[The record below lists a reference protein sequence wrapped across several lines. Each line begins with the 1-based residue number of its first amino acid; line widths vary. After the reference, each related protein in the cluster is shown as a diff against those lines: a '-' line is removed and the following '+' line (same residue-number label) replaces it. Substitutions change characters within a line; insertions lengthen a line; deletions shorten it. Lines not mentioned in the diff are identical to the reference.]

1 VLLFAVAW
9 TWIIQKLQ
17 PKLQQRNIDIVV
29 SYSGSIAVTVLFAF
43 SNVANVVFTL
53 VECTGYR
60 DSADVVFIDGT
71 VPCRDATWY
80 GLIVVAALMF
90 LFPAVFAAALRMK
103 KLSQSA
109 RDAVCGKFTA
119 PVFYWGA
126 VTLTFRLLV
135 SATQFLR
142 VDYPNVLA
150 FVRLLLTVGVFFL
163 LIHLRPYVH
172 ERTFWV
178 DVACYVCLIAQFGLQ
193 GFGADRDYIAVEV
206 TSEQGSFFQIV
217 ATSST
222 VIRRA
227 RLLRVC
233 TRCFV
238 DCFADAGFCPWVCM

>member
-1 VLLFAVAW
+1 MLKLIGPLCVLLLFAVAW
-9 TWIIQKLQ
+9 TCIIRKLQ
-17 PKLQQRNIDIVV
+17 PKLQQRNIDITV
-29 SYSGSIAVTVLFAF
+29 SYSGSITVTLLFVF

-53 VECTGYR
+53 VECTGYSG
-60 DSADVVFIDGT
+60 SADVVFIDGT

-80 GLIVVAALMF
+80 SLIAAAAFLF
-90 LFPAVFAAALRMK
+90 LFPAAFAAALRLK

-109 RDAVCGKFTA
+109 QDAVCGKFTA

-126 VTLTFRLLV
+126 ITLTFRLLV

-163 LIHLRPYVH
+163 LVNLRPYVH

-193 GFGADRDYIAVEV
+193 GFPADREFVGIADSSAKQKSIIQNLS
-206 TSEQGSFFQIV
+206 TF
-217 ATSST
+217 ST

-227 RLLRVC
+227 RLLHVFPR
-233 TRCFV
+233 RFV
-238 DCFADAGFCPWVCM
+238 